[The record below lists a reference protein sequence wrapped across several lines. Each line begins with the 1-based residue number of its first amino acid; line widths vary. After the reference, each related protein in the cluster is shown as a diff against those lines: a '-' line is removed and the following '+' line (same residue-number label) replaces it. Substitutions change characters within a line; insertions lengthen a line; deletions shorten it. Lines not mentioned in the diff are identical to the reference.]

1 MPVTTTCSTAL
12 PSCARAGAAVAMAM
26 RLTDAAMTDLWKL
39 FILGFSPLCRAVD
52 PEPNPKPNL
61 VPIFWED
68 PQKWVLLRPRERTV
82 TEIFRMTRPKRNQL
96 RTRL

>member
-1 MPVTTTCSTAL
+1 METFHTRLLPIMP
-12 PSCARAGAAVAMAM
+12 G
-26 RLTDAAMTDLWKL
+26 RL
-39 FILGFSPLCRAVD
+39 D

-96 RTRL
+96 RTKLRLV